1 MTASPLPPPERKAA
15 YVEAMFTRIAP
26 VYDRLNTIMTAG
38 LHYRWRRAAVA
49 FCNLRPGDRALDVAT
64 GTADF
69 ALELAWAVGPDGHV
83 AALDFSA
90 GMLEIARR
98 KLAARSLLGRIS
110 LQRGDALHLPYRDGT
125 FDAATIG
132 FGGRNVTD
140 LLRLFT
146 EMRRV
151 VRPGGRVV
159 FLELSRP
166 AHPLFWQVYRWGFCT
181 LAPLLGAIFAGDRR
195 AYTYLPHSLLHF
207 PSVEEIA
214 ELMRRAGLCEVF
226 YRQLTLGL
234 VTVHVGTRPLP
245 SSQATASGLYER

>member
-1 MTASPLPPPERKAA
+1 
-15 YVEAMFTRIAP
+15 MFTRIAP

-49 FCNLRPGDRALDVAT
+49 LCKLGPGGCALDVAT

-69 ALELAWAVGPDGHV
+69 AIELARAVGPEGHV
-83 AALDFSA
+83 AALDFSS
-90 GMLEIARR
+90 GMLAIARR
-98 KLAARSLLGRIS
+98 KLAARGLLGRIS
-110 LQRGDALHLPYRDGT
+110 LQRGDALRLPYRDGT
-125 FDAATIG
+125 FDAAAIG

-140 LLRLFT
+140 LRQLFV

-159 FLELSRP
+159 FLELSLP
-166 AHPLFWQVYRWGFCT
+166 ALPGFRQVYRWGFCT
-181 LAPLLGAIFAGDRR
+181 LAPLLGALFAGDRR

-207 PSVEEIA
+207 PSVA
-214 ELMRRAGLCEVF
+214 EVAALMRRAGLGEVF

-234 VTVHVGTRPLP
+234 VTVHVGTRPFP
-245 SSQATASGLYER
+245 SGPATASSPHER

>member
-1 MTASPLPPPERKAA
+1 MSVSPLPPLERKAA

-49 FCNLRPGDRALDVAT
+49 LCHLRPGGRALDVAT

-69 ALELAWAVGPDGHV
+69 AIELARAVGPEGHV
-83 AALDFSA
+83 AALDFSS
-90 GMLEIARR
+90 GMLTIASR
-98 KLAARSLLGRIS
+98 KLAARGLLGRIS
-110 LQRGDALHLPYRDGT
+110 LQRGDALRLPYQDAT

-140 LLRLFT
+140 LLQLFA

-159 FLELSRP
+159 FLELSLP
-166 AHPLFWQVYRWGFCT
+166 ALPGFRQLYRWGFCT
-181 LAPLLGAIFAGDRR
+181 LAPLLGALFAGDRC

-207 PSVEEIA
+207 PSIEEIA

-226 YRQLTLGL
+226 YRQLTLGI
-234 VTVHVGTRPLP
+234 VTVHVGTRPSLP
-245 SSQATASGLYER
+245 EQAATACR